1 MGRGWVFAV
10 IVLMLSASNLS
21 AQIIVCP
28 GTLPVSEIQ
37 KETTAVSAER
47 LLKRFMAAF
56 GLHALSKPGRK
67 EHVIEEKDVI
77 ERYKDHPDQLLT
89 KLNYLAV
96 QCQML
101 LIERPD
107 LRRTVQQEA
116 IRRTFLDYI
125 LSKPDPDATSLTKVI
140 DDATAKARADE
151 VDPLIRGDMEEIENA
166 LAKSDR
172 RKWKQRW
179 FPESPP
185 DTERGP
191 DQQRS
196 VITAS
201 PCYEDEGWRMLRA
214 HQACWPDAH
223 FELHGPIDPQNPYY
237 AIVAG
242 YGLTKENA
250 EDLLNRAKDA
260 KMPQDA
266 FAWQPKTDEPSEP
279 DEKPDADQKSKTMWC
294 AKKPDGAEDW
304 PDKKASP
311 ETKTPEEK
319 LKAALCGSP
328 KNSS

>member
-1 MGRGWVFAV
+1 MGRRWGLAV

-21 AQIIVCP
+21 AQSIVCP

-56 GLHALSKPGRK
+56 GLHALSESPLA
-67 EHVIEEKDVI
+67 ESDVI

-101 LIERPD
+101 LIERPELD
-107 LRRTVQQEA
+107 RAVQQEA

-172 RKWKQRW
+172 LLIWQKEW
-179 FPESPP
+179 FRPADSSVKNDEN
-185 DTERGP
+185 
-191 DQQRS
+191 QQWS

-214 HQACWPDAH
+214 HQACWPNVH
-223 FELHGPIDPQNPYY
+223 FELHGPINPLNPYY

-242 YGLTKENA
+242 RGLTETKADKLVEEVLKKE
-250 EDLLNRAKDA
+250 
-260 KMPQDA
+260 MPQDS
-266 FAWQPKTDEPSEP
+266 FASHPNPNKPSEP
-279 DEKPDADQKSKTMWC
+279 NEKSDADQKSKTMWC
-294 AKKPDGAEDW
+294 FKKPDGAQDT
-304 PDKKASP
+304 PNKKKATNAS
-311 ETKTPEEK
+311 ELEAE
-319 LKAALCGSP
+319 LKKALCNRSE
-328 KNSS
+328 NS